1 MVLKLKQQSQETA
14 LRVEK
19 NKSEMETDENKKV
32 RMWLNK
38 ITPDNYD
45 SMQSQL
51 RKLLFGDRKTKEEK
65 DFEL

>member
-1 MVLKLKQQSQETA
+1 
-14 LRVEK
+14 
-19 NKSEMETDENKKV
+19 METDENKKV

-65 DFEL
+65 DF

>member
-14 LRVEK
+14 IRVEK

-32 RMWLNK
+32 RLWLNK